1 MASSL
6 FPQHSSQPQQPTN
19 PMIQQFNTI
28 KQMMG
33 GNPQGFVQ
41 SLMQQNP
48 SFATFVQNHSGQS
61 IQQIGREVGQQQGFD
76 FDSIYNGG
84 R

>member
-6 FPQHSSQPQQPTN
+6 FPQHSSQPKQIN
-19 PMIQQFNTI
+19 PMMQQFNTI
-28 KQMMG
+28 AQMMG
-33 GNPQGFVQ
+33 GNPQGFVAN
-41 SLMQQNP
+41 LMQQNP
-48 SFATFVQNHSGQS
+48 SFKTFVENHRGQS
-61 IQQIGREVGQQQGFD
+61 ITQIGREVGQQQGFD